1 VDIDSNVCICRRKYR
16 RQIAID
22 GNFHAD
28 HVKMRR
34 PEDDVGLTN
43 GEGYMVED
51 SRYKKHLAVS
61 KEPKQV
67 I

>member
-1 VDIDSNVCICRRKYR
+1 
-16 RQIAID
+16 
-22 GNFHAD
+22 
-28 HVKMRR
+28 MRR
-34 PEDDVGLTN
+34 PEDDVWLTN

>member
-1 VDIDSNVCICRRKYR
+1 M
-16 RQIAID
+16 ALD

-34 PEDDVGLTN
+34 PEDDVWLTN
-43 GEGYMVED
+43 GEGYLVED
-51 SRYKKHLAVS
+51 SRYEKHLGVS